1 MSNMLA
7 HLHGWFF
14 GLGAQ
19 YGVDPI
25 MFGAIYVGAIPFF
38 TASVALV
45 VRNLRRGTS
54 IALPALAAGFFFV
67 SAYLYLIIAG
77 KNIPVWVYGFIAVL
91 VVGGAW
97 SAVRKIRARA
107 AAPDDQAMSSSTS
120 SSVKRP
126 DRP

>member
-1 MSNMLA
+1 MTWEA
-7 HLHGWFF
+7 VRAWFL
-14 GLGAQ
+14 GLGEA
-19 YGVDPI
+19 YGVDPVI
-25 MFGAIYVGAIPFF
+25 FGAIYVGAIPFF

-54 IALPALAAGFFFV
+54 IAVPALAAGFFFV
-67 SAYLYLIIAG
+67 SAYLYLIVAG

-107 AAPDDQAMSSSTS
+107 SAPEDQTTHSSTS

-126 DRP
+126 VRP

>member
-1 MSNMLA
+1 MTWEALRA
-7 HLHGWFF
+7 WFL
-14 GLGAQ
+14 GLGEA
-19 YGVDPI
+19 YGVDPVI
-25 MFGAIYVGAIPFF
+25 FGVIYVGAIPFF

-67 SAYLYLIIAG
+67 SAYLYLLVAG
-77 KNIPVWVYGFIAVL
+77 HDIPAWVYAMIAAL

-107 AAPDDQAMSSSTS
+107 AEGQETSSSTS

-126 DRP
+126 ERP